1 MAINTQKL
9 VPSSFGS
16 QQVSQKKLIEVKR
29 SVIDVEK
36 LMTGI
41 VAFEK
46 KQQDAQRKS
55 TEEKRYQKRENDLE
69 RKTIKKQFKMNL
81 PSLPRMGF
89 FDWIKNFVTNTL
101 LGFFAVRLLK
111 YVPKLIGVAGLALN
125 AAEGILN
132 FAGGLLNGAATFIEW
147 GYKAY
152 DATRGFLKQ
161 IGGENFTQLFD
172 KFLNGLDTFL
182 LLTLGASTFKI
193 GREIIGNVLKLLATT
208 VGGGALGRFGG
219 KLLSAFR
226 RVPVRFQCR
235 WLYHHLLYQLLL
247 VLEVLRKQWSTLRFQ
262 LQLIGSGHH
271 AWLILMNDPRRG
283 DLLNELLK
291 AESLS

>member
-36 LMTGI
+36 LMIGI

-46 KQQDAQRKS
+46 KQQDTQRKAR
-55 TEEKRYQKRENDLE
+55 EEKRYQKRENDLE

-125 AAEGILN
+125 AAEGIFN
-132 FAGGLLNGAATFIEW
+132 FAGGL
-147 GYKAY
+147 
-152 DATRGFLKQ
+152 
-161 IGGENFTQLFD
+161 
-172 KFLNGLDTFL
+172 
-182 LLTLGASTFKI
+182 
-193 GREIIGNVLKLLATT
+193 
-208 VGGGALGRFGG
+208 
-219 KLLSAFR
+219 
-226 RVPVRFQCR
+226 
-235 WLYHHLLYQLLL
+235 
-247 VLEVLRKQWSTLRFQ
+247 
-262 LQLIGSGHH
+262 
-271 AWLILMNDPRRG
+271 
-283 DLLNELLK
+283 
-291 AESLS
+291 

>member
-55 TEEKRYQKRENDLE
+55 REEKRYQKRENDLE

-101 LGFFAVRLLK
+101 VGFFAVRLLK
-111 YVPKLIGVAGLALN
+111 YVPQLVGVAGLALN
-125 AAEGILN
+125 A
-132 FAGGLLNGAATFIEW
+132 
-147 GYKAY
+147 
-152 DATRGFLKQ
+152 
-161 IGGENFTQLFD
+161 
-172 KFLNGLDTFL
+172 
-182 LLTLGASTFKI
+182 
-193 GREIIGNVLKLLATT
+193 
-208 VGGGALGRFGG
+208 
-219 KLLSAFR
+219 
-226 RVPVRFQCR
+226 C
-235 WLYHHLLYQLLL
+235 LLYT
-247 VLEVLRKQWSTLRFQ
+247 SP
-262 LQLIGSGHH
+262 S
-271 AWLILMNDPRRG
+271 PR
-283 DLLNELLK
+283 D
-291 AESLS
+291 